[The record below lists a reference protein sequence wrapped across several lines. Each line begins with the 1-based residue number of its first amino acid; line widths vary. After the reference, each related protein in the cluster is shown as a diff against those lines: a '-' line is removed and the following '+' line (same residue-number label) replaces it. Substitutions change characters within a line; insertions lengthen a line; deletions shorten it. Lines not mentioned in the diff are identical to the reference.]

1 VENIFQKDLL
11 EGRVALVTGG
21 GTGLGLETATLLAT
35 LGAHVVIAGRRL
47 EVAQAA
53 SDKIVAD
60 GFRSSA
66 FQLDVRD
73 YVMVESVVGQ
83 VVEREGALDILI
95 NNAAGNFVCDTEKLS
110 SNGWRTIVDIDL
122 NGTFNCSRAAF
133 AALSQSRHVGRIV
146 SVTTTYAWSGWPG
159 CAPAAAAKAG
169 IQSLMRTLAVEWGG
183 RNIRCNSVSPGAIGG
198 TEGTSRIHEQ
208 SGRAAHEL
216 SRVPVGHFGDRN
228 DIAHAV
234 AYLVSPAGQ
243 YINGAELVVDGG
255 RQFSFGTVG
264 GEAR

>member
-11 EGRVALVTGG
+11 DGRVALVTGG

-47 EVAQAA
+47 EVAQSAA
-53 SDKIVAD
+53 DKIVAD
-60 GFRSSA
+60 GYRSSA

-73 YVMVESVVGQ
+73 YAMVESVIGQ
-83 VVEREGALDILI
+83 VVERAGALDILI

-110 SNGWRTIVDIDL
+110 PNGWRTIVDIDL
-122 NGTFNCSRAAF
+122 NGTFNCCRAAF
-133 AALSQSRHVGRIV
+133 SALSASQHVGRIV

-169 IQSLMRTLAVEWGG
+169 IQSLMRTLAVEWGS
-183 RNIRCNSVSPGAIGG
+183 RNIVSNSVSPGAIGN

-216 SRVPVGHFGDRN
+216 SRVPVGRFGDRS

-255 RQFSFGTVG
+255 RQFSFGTVEG
-264 GEAR
+264 QA